1 MLQCSK
7 EADMTKTSAVHPSDV
22 LGFSRLAVDA
32 TAGLADLVEA
42 MHVNIA
48 RKPGILGTPLEGPA
62 GGITGLVYQS
72 IRAINGLV
80 GSGID
85 ALLTPLIPLLG
96 ERNSE
101 PQREAVRAALNGVMG
116 DHLAA
121 TGNPLAIAMRLRQNG
136 NPLVLERTALA
147 AAIPQFCKP
156 GNKLVLLAHGL
167 CMSDLQWT
175 RNGHNHGHNHGAALA
190 RDLGYTP
197 VHLHYNSGLHI
208 STNGHVFADLLETLI
223 EQWPVPLE
231 EFAIIGH
238 SMGGL
243 VARSGCYYAAAA
255 GYDWP
260 RRLRKLVFL
269 GTPHHGAPL
278 ERGGAWINAA
288 LGLSPYTAAFARL
301 GRIRSAGITDLRY
314 GNLVDGDW
322 SGRDRFRVS
331 PDLRQPLALPESVQS
346 YALAAAVGRKTRAL
360 TGPMG
365 DGLVPV
371 DSALGIHKDPRR
383 TLAIPKSRQWV
394 GYGLS
399 HLDLLDDP
407 AVYEQIRQCL
417 LAPSAPDS
425 RYY

>member
-208 STNGHVFADLLETLI
+208 STNGRAFANLVETLVDR
-223 EQWPVPLE
+223 WPVPVE
-231 EFAIIGH
+231 EIAIVGH
-238 SMGGL
+238 SMGGML
-243 VARSGCYYAAAA
+243 ARSAYHYATAA

-260 RRLRKLVFL
+260 RYLRKMVFL

-278 ERGGAWINAA
+278 ERGGAWVNTAF
-288 LGLSPYTAAFARL
+288 GLSPYTAALARL
-301 GRIRSAGITDLRY
+301 GRIRSAGVTDLRY
-314 GNLVDGDW
+314 GNLLDDDW
-322 SGRDRFRVS
+322 TGRDRFRPT
-331 PDLRQPLALPESVQS
+331 PDLRRPLPLPDKVEC
-346 YALAAAVGRKTRAL
+346 YAIAAVAAKKARVLSGWL
-360 TGPMG
+360 G

-371 DSALGIHKDPRR
+371 DSALGRHKDPQR
-383 TLAIPKSRQWV
+383 TLAFPKSRQWV
-394 GYGLS
+394 GYGMS
-399 HLDLLDDP
+399 HFDLLNEP
-407 AVYEQIRQCL
+407 AVYERLKQW
-417 LAPSAPDS
+417 LA
-425 RYY
+425 